1 MKIRGK
7 HMPKIGRRAVLAA
20 PLAFGIVRSRAQAA
34 EFVFKYGNNV
44 PETYP
49 LNVRVG
55 QAADRIRTATNGRF
69 DLQIFPGG
77 QLGTDT
83 DMLSQV
89 RSGAIDF
96 YTASG
101 LVLST
106 LVPLTAINAL
116 GFAFKDYGQV
126 WPAMD
131 GKLGS
136 AIRSRIDGAGLHAM
150 EKIFDIGF
158 RQVTSSTHPITDPAS
173 FNGFKI
179 RIPPSQL
186 GVSMFKALGAAPA
199 TINFA
204 EAYTALQTHV
214 VDGQENP
221 LSIIDTARFSEV
233 QKYVS
238 MTNHMWDGYWLLCN
252 GRAWKGLPA
261 DIQAI
266 VTTELNRAAEEDR
279 QDIAALDASLKARLE
294 AQGMHFNTPDPEP
307 FRTVLKQS
315 GFYEQ
320 WRKVFGD
327 ETWAMLESYTGRL
340 T

>member
-1 MKIRGK
+1 
-7 HMPKIGRRAVLAA
+7 MPKLGRRAFAGTVLAT
-20 PLAFGIVRSRAQAA
+20 PLVFSVSRAKAA

-55 QAADRIRTATNGRF
+55 LAAERIRTATNGRF
-69 DLQIFPGG
+69 DLQIFPAG

-131 GKLGS
+131 GKLG
-136 AIRSRIDGAGLHAM
+136 AVIRTKIDGAGLHAID
-150 EKIFDIGF
+150 KIFDIGF
-158 RQVTSSTHPITDPAS
+158 REVSSSTHPITDPDS
-173 FNGFKI
+173 FKGFKV

-186 GVSMFKALGAAPA
+186 GVSMFKALGASPA
-199 TINFA
+199 TLNFA

-221 LSIIDTARFSEV
+221 LSIIDTAKFSEV

-238 MTNHMWDGYWLLCN
+238 MTNHMWDGYWMLCN
-252 GRAWKGLPA
+252 GRSWKGLPD
-261 DIQAI
+261 DIQAV
-266 VTTELNRAAEEDR
+266 VTRELNRAAEEDR
-279 QDIAALDASLKARLE
+279 TDIAALDASLKTKLQS
-294 AQGMHFNTPDPEP
+294 QGMIFNTPDPEP
-307 FRTVLKQS
+307 FRALLKRG
-315 GFYEQ
+315 GFYDQ
-320 WRKVFGD
+320 WRKTFGED
-327 ETWAMLESYTGRL
+327 AWQVMESYVGRL
-340 T
+340 S

>member
-1 MKIRGK
+1 ML
-7 HMPKIGRRAVLAA
+7 GRRVLTRAAVAA
-20 PLAFGIVRSRAQAA
+20 PLAFRIRRARAQAA
-34 EFVFKYGNNV
+34 EFVFKFGNNV

-49 LNVRVG
+49 LNVRVT
-55 QAADRIRTATNGRF
+55 QAAERIRTGTNGRF
-69 DLQIFPGG
+69 DLQIFPAG

-89 RSGAIDF
+89 RSGAIDC

-106 LVPLTAINAL
+106 LVPLTAVNAL
-116 GFAFKDYGQV
+116 GFAFKDYTQV

-131 GKLGS
+131 GRLG
-136 AIRSRIDGAGLHAM
+136 AVIRAKIDAAGLHAI

-158 RQVTSSTHPITDPAS
+158 REVSSGTHPITDPDS
-173 FNGFKI
+173 FKGFKV

-186 GVSMFKALGAAPA
+186 GVSMFKALGASPA
-199 TINFA
+199 TLNFA

-221 LSIIDTARFSEV
+221 LSVIDTAKFYEV

-238 MTNHMWDGYWLLCN
+238 MTNHMWDGYWMLCN
-252 GRAWKGLPA
+252 GRAWKTLPE
-261 DIQAI
+261 D
-266 VTTELNRAAEEDR
+266 VRLVVSRELNRAAEEDR
-279 QDIAALDASLKARLE
+279 TDIAALDASLKSKLE
-294 AQGMHFNTPDPEP
+294 SKGMVFNNADPEP
-307 FRTVLKQS
+307 FHTVLKQS

-320 WRKVFGD
+320 WRKIFGD
-327 ETWAMLESYTGRL
+327 EAWAVMESYVGRL

>member
-1 MKIRGK
+1 
-7 HMPKIGRRAVLAA
+7 MPKTGRRAVLAA
-20 PLAFGIVRSRAQAA
+20 PLAFSIIRSPARAA
-34 EFVFKYGNNV
+34 EFVFKFGNNV

-55 QAADRIRTATNGRF
+55 QAADRLRTATNGRF
-69 DLQIFPGG
+69 DLQIFPAG

-116 GFAFKDYGQV
+116 GFAFKSYDQV

-131 GKLGS
+131 GKLG
-136 AIRSRIDGAGLHAM
+136 AVIRSKIDGAGLYAM

-158 RQVTSSTHPITDPAS
+158 RQVTSGTHPIIDADS

-221 LSIIDTARFSEV
+221 LSIIDTAKFSEV
-233 QKYVS
+233 QRYVS
-238 MTNHMWDGYWLLCN
+238 MTSHMWDGYWLLCN
-252 GRAWKGLPA
+252 GRAWKDLPA
-261 DIQAI
+261 GIQA
-266 VTTELNRAAEEDR
+266 VVSKELNQAAEEDR
-279 QDIAALDASLKARLE
+279 RDIAALDASLKGKLE
-294 AQGMHFNTPDPEP
+294 AQGMHFNTPDPAP
-307 FRTVLKQS
+307 FRSILKHS

-320 WRKVFGD
+320 WRKTFGD
-327 ETWAMLESYTGRL
+327 QAWAVLESYTGRL

>member
-1 MKIRGK
+1 ML
-7 HMPKIGRRAVLAA
+7 GRRVFTRAAVAA
-20 PLAFGIVRSRAQAA
+20 PLVFRIGRARAQAA
-34 EFVFKYGNNV
+34 EFVFKFGNNV

-49 LNVRVG
+49 LNIRVT
-55 QAADRIRTATNGRF
+55 QAAERIRTGTNGRF
-69 DLQIFPGG
+69 DLQIFPAG

-89 RSGAIDF
+89 RSGAIDC

-116 GFAFKDYGQV
+116 GFAFKDYTQV

-131 GKLGS
+131 GRLG
-136 AIRSRIDGAGLHAM
+136 AVIRAKIDAAGLHAI

-158 RQVTSSTHPITDPAS
+158 REVSSGTHPITDPDS
-173 FNGFKI
+173 FKGFKV

-186 GVSMFKALGAAPA
+186 GVSMFKALGASPA
-199 TINFA
+199 TLNFA

-221 LSIIDTARFSEV
+221 LSVIDTAKFYEV

-238 MTNHMWDGYWLLCN
+238 MTNHMWDGYWMLCN
-252 GRAWKGLPA
+252 GRAWKTLPE
-261 DIQAI
+261 D
-266 VTTELNRAAEEDR
+266 VRLVVSRELNRAAEEDR
-279 QDIAALDASLKARLE
+279 ADIAALDASLKSKLE
-294 AQGMHFNTPDPEP
+294 SKGMVFNSADPEP
-307 FRTVLKQS
+307 FHTVLKQS

-320 WRKVFGD
+320 WRKIFGD
-327 ETWAMLESYTGRL
+327 EAWAVMESYVGRL

>member
-1 MKIRGK
+1 
-7 HMPKIGRRAVLAA
+7 MPKIGRRMLLATMPA
-20 PLAFGIVRSRAQAA
+20 LIASKARAA
-34 EFVFKYGNNV
+34 EFTFKYANNV

-49 LNVRVG
+49 LNVRVS
-55 QAADRIRTATNGRF
+55 QAAERIRTATNGRF
-69 DLQIFPGG
+69 DLQIFPAG

-136 AIRSRIDGAGLHAM
+136 VIRARIDGAGLHAM

-158 RQVTSSTHPITDPAS
+158 REVSSSTHPITDPDS
-173 FNGFKI
+173 FRGFKI

-199 TINFA
+199 TLNFA

-221 LSIIDTARFSEV
+221 LSIIDTAKFSEV

-238 MTNHMWDGYWLLCN
+238 MTNHMWDGYWMLCN
-252 GRAWKGLPA
+252 GRAWKSLPA
-261 DIQAI
+261 DIQA
-266 VTTELNRAAEEDR
+266 VVARAPERPCHSPTSTPAVPRSGSRPDVGNVYWAPTPR
-279 QDIAALDASLKARLE
+279 PRADVGTVSSITDAASSR
-294 AQGMHFNTPDPEP
+294 P
-307 FRTVLKQS
+307 FS
-315 GFYEQ
+315 A
-320 WRKVFGD
+320 
-327 ETWAMLESYTGRL
+327 AMP
-340 T
+340 

>member
-1 MKIRGK
+1 
-7 HMPKIGRRAVLAA
+7 MPKIGRRMLLATMPA
-20 PLAFGIVRSRAQAA
+20 LIASKARAA
-34 EFVFKYGNNV
+34 EFTFKYANNV

-49 LNVRVG
+49 LNVRVS
-55 QAADRIRTATNGRF
+55 QAAERIRTATNGRF
-69 DLQIFPGG
+69 DLQIFPAG

-136 AIRSRIDGAGLHAM
+136 VIRARIDGAGLHAM

-158 RQVTSSTHPITDPAS
+158 REVSSSTHPITDPDS
-173 FNGFKI
+173 FRGFKI

-199 TINFA
+199 TLNFA

-221 LSIIDTARFSEV
+221 LSIIDTAKFSEV

-238 MTNHMWDGYWLLCN
+238 MTNHMWDGYWMLCN
-252 GRAWKGLPA
+252 GRAWKSLPA
-261 DIQAI
+261 DIQA
-266 VTTELNRAAEEDR
+266 VVARELNRAAEEDR
-279 QDIAALDASLKARLE
+279 ADIASLDASLKTKLE
-294 AQGMHFNTPDPEP
+294 SQGMVFNTPEPEP
-307 FRTVLKQS
+307 FRAILKRD
-315 GFYEQ
+315 GFYDQ
-320 WRKVFGD
+320 WRKTFG
-327 ETWAMLESYTGRL
+327 EEAWSVMESAVGRA
-340 T
+340 

>member
-1 MKIRGK
+1 MTEL
-7 HMPKIGRRAVLAA
+7 GRRAVLAA
-20 PLAFGIVRSRAQAA
+20 PLGFGIVRAQAA
-34 EFVFKYGNNV
+34 EFVFKYANNV

-55 QAADRIRTATNGRF
+55 QAAERIRAATNGRF
-69 DLQIFPGG
+69 DLQIFPAG

-116 GFAFKDYGQV
+116 GFAFADYAQV

-131 GKLGS
+131 GRLGEV
-136 AIRSRIDGAGLHAM
+136 IRAKIDAAGLHAM

-158 RQVTSSTHPITDPAS
+158 REVTSSTHPITDADS
-173 FNGFKI
+173 FKGFKI

-199 TINFA
+199 TLNFA

-221 LSIIDTARFSEV
+221 LSIIDTAKFSEV

-238 MTNHMWDGYWLLCN
+238 MTNHMWDGYWMLCN
-252 GRAWKGLPA
+252 GRAWKGLPP
-261 DIQAI
+261 DIQAV
-266 VTTELNRAAEEDR
+266 VTKELGQAAEEDR
-279 QDIAALDASLKARLE
+279 KDIAALDASLKGKLE
-294 AQGMHFNTPDPEP
+294 SQGMLFNTPDPAP
-307 FRTVLKQS
+307 FRSLLKQS

-320 WRKVFGD
+320 WRKTFGD
-327 ETWAMLESYTGRL
+327 EAWTVLESYTGRL
-340 T
+340 S

>member
-1 MKIRGK
+1 MLKL
-7 HMPKIGRRAVLAA
+7 GRRTFAKTAVAVPA
-20 PLAFGIVRSRAQAA
+20 VFGILRSPAQAA
-34 EFVFKYGNNV
+34 EFTFKYGNNV
-44 PETYP
+44 PATYP
-49 LNVRVG
+49 LNIRVG
-55 QAADRIRTATNGRF
+55 QAAERIRTATNGRF
-69 DLQIFPGG
+69 DLQIFPAG

-116 GFAFKDYGQV
+116 GFAFRDYAQV

-131 GKLGS
+131 GKLG
-136 AIRSRIDGAGLHAM
+136 AVIRAKIETAGLHPID
-150 EKIFDIGF
+150 KIFDIGF
-158 RQVTSSTHPITDPAS
+158 RQVSSSTHPITNPDS
-173 FNGFKI
+173 LKGFKV

-199 TINFA
+199 TLNFA

-221 LSIIDTARFSEV
+221 LSIVDTAKFYEV

-252 GRAWKGLPA
+252 GRSWKDLPDDVRA
-261 DIQAI
+261 
-266 VTTELNRAAEEDR
+266 VVSTELNRAAEEDR
-279 QDIAALDASLKARLE
+279 VDIAALDASLAGKLQAK
-294 AQGMHFNTPDPEP
+294 GMLFNTPDPEP
-307 FRTVLKQS
+307 FRIILRRD

-320 WRKVFGD
+320 WRKTFGNEAWD
-327 ETWAMLESYTGRL
+327 VMESFVGRL

>member
-1 MKIRGK
+1 
-7 HMPKIGRRAVLAA
+7 MPKLGRRAAILAA
-20 PLAFGIVRSRAQAA
+20 PLGFGIIRARAETA

-44 PETYP
+44 PEDYP
-49 LNVRVG
+49 LNTRIG
-55 QAADRIRTATNGRF
+55 LAAQRIRTRTNGRF
-69 DLQIFPGG
+69 DLQIFPNG

-89 RSGAIDF
+89 RSGAVDF

-106 LVPLTAINAL
+106 LVPLTAINAV
-116 GFAFKDYGQV
+116 GFAFSEYRQV

-131 GKLGS
+131 GRLGA

-158 RQVTSSTHPITDPAS
+158 REVTSSTHPIGDPES
-173 FNGFKI
+173 FKGFKI

-186 GVSMFKALGAAPA
+186 GVSMFKALGAAP
-199 TINFA
+199 TTLNFA

-221 LSIIDTARFSEV
+221 LSIIDTAKFAEV

-252 GRAWKGLPA
+252 GRSWQSLPTGIRDVVA
-261 DIQAI
+261 D
-266 VTTELNRAAEEDR
+266 ELARAAEEDR
-279 QDIAALDASLKARLE
+279 QDIAALDTSLKNKLQS
-294 AQGMHFNTPDPEP
+294 QGLRFNTPDATG
-307 FRTVLKQS
+307 FRSVLKQS
-315 GFYEQ
+315 GFYDRWQ
-320 WRKVFGD
+320 RTFGN
-327 ETWAMLESYTGRL
+327 EAWAIMESYTGRL

>member
-1 MKIRGK
+1 
-7 HMPKIGRRAVLAA
+7 MPRFGRRLFVGAVLAPA
-20 PLAFGIVRSRAQAA
+20 TFGILRSRAQAA

-44 PETYP
+44 PESYP
-49 LNVRVG
+49 LNVRIS
-55 QAADRIRTATNGRF
+55 QAAERIRVATNGRF
-69 DLQIFPGG
+69 DLQIFPAG

-116 GFAFKDYGQV
+116 GFAFRDYTQV

-131 GKLGS
+131 GKLGA
-136 AIRSRIDGAGLHAM
+136 AIRTRVDAAGLHAID
-150 EKIFDIGF
+150 KIFDIGF
-158 RQVTSSTHPITDPAS
+158 REVSSSTHPITDPDS
-173 FNGFKI
+173 FKGFKI

-186 GVSMFKALGAAPA
+186 GVSMFRALGAAPA
-199 TINFA
+199 TLNFA

-221 LSIIDTARFSEV
+221 LSIIDTAKFSEV

-252 GRAWKGLPA
+252 GRAWKSLPD
-261 DIQAI
+261 DIRI
-266 VTTELNRAAEEDR
+266 VVSRELNRAAEEDR
-279 QDIAALDASLKARLE
+279 SDIAALDASLKGKLTS
-294 AQGMHFNTPDPEP
+294 QGMTFNTPDPEP
-307 FRTVLKQS
+307 FRAILQRD
-315 GFYEQ
+315 GFYGQ
-320 WRKVFGD
+320 WRKTFGD
-327 ETWAMLESYTGRL
+327 ETWALMESYVGRL
-340 T
+340 S

>member
-1 MKIRGK
+1 
-7 HMPKIGRRAVLAA
+7 MPKLGRRAFSSGVLAA
-20 PLAFGIVRSRAQAA
+20 PIVLGQARAA

-69 DLQIFPGG
+69 DLQIFPAG

-116 GFAFKDYGQV
+116 GFAFKDYSQV
-126 WPAMD
+126 WQALD
-131 GKLGS
+131 GKLG
-136 AIRSRIDGAGLHAM
+136 AVIRAKIDGAGLHAM
-150 EKIFDIGF
+150 DKIFDIGF
-158 RQVTSSTHPITDPAS
+158 REVSSSTHPITDPDS
-173 FNGFKI
+173 FKGFKV

-186 GVSMFKALGAAPA
+186 GVSMFKALGASPA
-199 TINFA
+199 TLNFA

-221 LSIIDTARFSEV
+221 LSIIDTAKFSEV

-238 MTNHMWDGYWLLCN
+238 MTNHMWDGYWMLCN
-252 GRAWKGLPA
+252 GRSWKGLPS
-261 DIQAI
+261 DVQAVI
-266 VTTELNRAAEEDR
+266 AQEMNRAAEEDR
-279 QDIAALDASLKARLE
+279 VDIAALDASLKTKLE
-294 AQGMHFNTPDPEP
+294 SQGMVFNTPDPAP
-307 FRTVLKQS
+307 FRAILQRD
-315 GFYEQ
+315 GFYDQ
-320 WRKVFGD
+320 WRKTFGED
-327 ETWAMLESYTGRL
+327 AWQVMESYVGRL

>member
-1 MKIRGK
+1 ML
-7 HMPKIGRRAVLAA
+7 GRRVLTRAAVAA
-20 PLAFGIVRSRAQAA
+20 PLVFRIGRARAQAA
-34 EFVFKYGNNV
+34 EFVFKFGNNV

-49 LNVRVG
+49 LNIRVT
-55 QAADRIRTATNGRF
+55 QAAERIRTATNGRF
-69 DLQIFPGG
+69 DLQIFPAG

-89 RSGAIDF
+89 RSGAIDC

-116 GFAFKDYGQV
+116 GFAFKDYTQV

-131 GKLGS
+131 GRLG
-136 AIRSRIDGAGLHAM
+136 AVIRAKIDAAGLHAI

-158 RQVTSSTHPITDPAS
+158 REVSSGTHPITDPDS
-173 FNGFKI
+173 FKGFKV

-186 GVSMFKALGAAPA
+186 GVSMFKALGASPA
-199 TINFA
+199 TLNFA

-221 LSIIDTARFSEV
+221 LSVIDTAKFYEV

-238 MTNHMWDGYWLLCN
+238 ITNHMWDGYWMLCN
-252 GRAWKGLPA
+252 GRAWKTLPE
-261 DIQAI
+261 D
-266 VTTELNRAAEEDR
+266 VRTVVSRELNRAAEEDR
-279 QDIAALDASLKARLE
+279 ADIAALDASLKSKLE
-294 AQGMHFNTPDPEP
+294 SKGMVFNSADPEP
-307 FRTVLKQS
+307 FHTILKQS

-320 WRKVFGD
+320 WRKIFGD
-327 ETWAMLESYTGRL
+327 EAWAVMESYVGHL

>member
-1 MKIRGK
+1 
-7 HMPKIGRRAVLAA
+7 MPKIGRRAFAA
-20 PLAFGIVRSRAQAA
+20 TAATAPVVFSIRPSRAQTA
-34 EFVFKYGNNV
+34 EFVFKFGNNV

-49 LNVRVG
+49 LNVRAT
-55 QAADRIRTATNGRF
+55 QAADRIRSATNGRF
-69 DLQIFPGG
+69 DLRIFPAG

-89 RSGAIDF
+89 RSGAIEF

-116 GFAFKDYGQV
+116 GFAFRDYSQV

-131 GKLGS
+131 GKLGDT
-136 AIRSRIDGAGLHAM
+136 IRAKIETAGLHPI

-158 RQVTSSTHPITDPAS
+158 REVSSSTHPITDPES
-173 FNGFKI
+173 FKGFKV

-186 GVSMFKALGAAPA
+186 GVSMFRALGASPA
-199 TINFA
+199 TLNFA

-221 LSIIDTARFSEV
+221 LSIIDTAKFFEV

-252 GRAWKGLPA
+252 GRAWKSLPDDVRA
-261 DIQAI
+261 
-266 VTTELNRAAEEDR
+266 VVSRELNRAAEEDR
-279 QDIAALDASLKARLE
+279 MDIAALDASLKARLE
-294 AQGMHFNTPDPEP
+294 SKGMVFNTPDPEP
-307 FRTVLKQS
+307 FRSILKRD

-320 WRKVFGD
+320 WRKTFGNEAWD
-327 ETWAMLESYTGRL
+327 VVESYVGRL
-340 T
+340 A

>member
-1 MKIRGK
+1 ML
-7 HMPKIGRRAVLAA
+7 GRRVLTRAAVAA
-20 PLAFGIVRSRAQAA
+20 PLAFRIGRARAQAA
-34 EFVFKYGNNV
+34 EFVFKFGNNV

-49 LNVRVG
+49 LNIRVT
-55 QAADRIRTATNGRF
+55 QAAERIRTATNGRF
-69 DLQIFPGG
+69 DLQIFPAG

-89 RSGAIDF
+89 RSGAIDC

-116 GFAFKDYGQV
+116 GFAFKDYNQV

-131 GKLGS
+131 GRLG
-136 AIRSRIDGAGLHAM
+136 AIIRAKIDAAGLHAI

-158 RQVTSSTHPITDPAS
+158 REVSSSTHPITDPDS
-173 FNGFKI
+173 FKGFKV

-186 GVSMFKALGAAPA
+186 GVSMFKALGASPA
-199 TINFA
+199 TLNFA

-221 LSIIDTARFSEV
+221 LSVIDTAKFYEV

-238 MTNHMWDGYWLLCN
+238 MTNHMWDGYWMLCN
-252 GRAWKGLPA
+252 GRAWKTLPE
-261 DIQAI
+261 D
-266 VTTELNRAAEEDR
+266 VRSVVSRELNRAAEEDR
-279 QDIAALDASLKARLE
+279 TDIAALDASLKSKLE
-294 AQGMHFNTPDPEP
+294 SKGMVFNSADPEP
-307 FRTVLKQS
+307 FHTVLKQS

-320 WRKVFGD
+320 WRKTFGD
-327 ETWAMLESYTGRL
+327 EAWAVMESYVGHL

>member
-1 MKIRGK
+1 MVAGAGLVAPMLFNIGK
-7 HMPKIGRRAVLAA
+7 G
-20 PLAFGIVRSRAQAA
+20 RAQAA

-44 PETYP
+44 PATYP
-49 LNVRVG
+49 LNIRVS
-55 QAADRIRTATNGRF
+55 QAAERIRTATNGRF
-69 DLQIFPGG
+69 DLQIFPAG

-89 RSGAIDF
+89 RSGAIEF

-116 GFAFKDYGQV
+116 GFAFKDYSQV

-131 GKLGS
+131 GKLG
-136 AIRSRIDGAGLHAM
+136 ALIRGKIDAAGLHAID
-150 EKIFDIGF
+150 KIFDIGF
-158 RQVTSSTHPITDPAS
+158 REVTSSTHPITGPDS
-173 FNGFKI
+173 FKGFKI

-186 GVSMFKALGAAPA
+186 GVSMFRALGASPA
-199 TINFA
+199 TLNFA

-221 LSIIDTARFSEV
+221 LSIIDTAKFSEV

-252 GRAWKGLPA
+252 GRAWRSLPA
-261 DIQAI
+261 DVSAA
-266 VTTELNRAAEEDR
+266 VSRELNRAAEEDR
-279 QDIAALDASLKARLE
+279 ADIASLDASLKTKLE
-294 AQGMHFNTPDPEP
+294 TQGMQFNTPNPEE
-307 FRTVLKQS
+307 FRAILKRD
-315 GFYEQ
+315 GFYDQ
-320 WRKVFGD
+320 WRKTFGD
-327 ETWAMLESYTGRL
+327 EAWAVMEAYTGRL
-340 T
+340 I

>member
-1 MKIRGK
+1 
-7 HMPKIGRRAVLAA
+7 MPKIGRRMLLATMPA
-20 PLAFGIVRSRAQAA
+20 LIASKARAA
-34 EFVFKYGNNV
+34 EFTFKYANNV

-49 LNVRVG
+49 LNVRVS
-55 QAADRIRTATNGRF
+55 QAAERIRTATNGRF
-69 DLQIFPGG
+69 DLQIFPAG

-136 AIRSRIDGAGLHAM
+136 VIRARIDGAGLHAM

-158 RQVTSSTHPITDPAS
+158 REVSSSTHPITDPDS
-173 FNGFKI
+173 FRGFKI

-199 TINFA
+199 TLNFA

-221 LSIIDTARFSEV
+221 LSIIDTAKFSEV

-238 MTNHMWDGYWLLCN
+238 MTNHMWDGYWMLCN
-252 GRAWKGLPA
+252 GRAWKSLPA
-261 DIQAI
+261 DIQA
-266 VTTELNRAAEEDR
+266 VVARELNRAAEEDR
-279 QDIAALDASLKARLE
+279 ADIASLDASLKTKLE
-294 AQGMHFNTPDPEP
+294 SQGMVFNTPEPEP
-307 FRTVLKQS
+307 FRAILKRD
-315 GFYEQ
+315 GFYDQ
-320 WRKVFGD
+320 WRKTFG
-327 ETWAMLESYTGRL
+327 EEAWSVMESAVGRL
-340 T
+340 S

>member
-1 MKIRGK
+1 
-7 HMPKIGRRAVLAA
+7 MPKIGRRMLLATMPA
-20 PLAFGIVRSRAQAA
+20 LIASKARAA
-34 EFVFKYGNNV
+34 EFTFKYANNV

-49 LNVRVG
+49 LNVRVS
-55 QAADRIRTATNGRF
+55 QAAERIRTATNGRF
-69 DLQIFPGG
+69 DLQIFPAG

-136 AIRSRIDGAGLHAM
+136 VIRARIDGAGLHAM

-158 RQVTSSTHPITDPAS
+158 REVSSSTHPITDPDS
-173 FNGFKI
+173 FRGFKI

-199 TINFA
+199 TLNFA

-221 LSIIDTARFSEV
+221 LSIIDTAKFSEV

-238 MTNHMWDGYWLLCN
+238 MTNHMWDGYWMLCN
-252 GRAWKGLPA
+252 GRAWKSLPA
-261 DIQAI
+261 DIQA
-266 VTTELNRAAEEDR
+266 VVARELNRAAEEDR
-279 QDIAALDASLKARLE
+279 ADIASLDASLKTKLE
-294 AQGMHFNTPDPEP
+294 SQGMVFNTPEPEP
-307 FRTVLKQS
+307 FRAILKRD
-315 GFYEQ
+315 GFYDQ
-320 WRKVFGD
+320 WRKTFG
-327 ETWAMLESYTGRL
+327 EEAWSVMEGAVGRL
-340 T
+340 S

>member
-1 MKIRGK
+1 
-7 HMPKIGRRAVLAA
+7 MPKLRRRTFVRTALAA
-20 PLAFGIVRSRAQAA
+20 PVAFGMLRSKAEAA

-44 PETYP
+44 PDTYP
-49 LNVRVG
+49 LNVRTK
-55 QAADRIRTATNGRF
+55 AAAERIRAATNGAF
-69 DLQIFPGG
+69 DLQIFPAG
-77 QLGTDT
+77 QLGTDN

-89 RSGAIDF
+89 RSGAIQI

-106 LVPLTAINAL
+106 LTPLTAINAL

-131 GKLGS
+131 GKLG
-136 AIRSRIDGAGLHAM
+136 ALIRPKIEEVGLHPID
-150 EKIFDIGF
+150 KIFDIGF
-158 RQVTSSTHPITDPAS
+158 REVTASTHPITGPDS
-173 FNGFKI
+173 FKGFKI

-199 TINFA
+199 TLNFS

-221 LSIIDTARFSEV
+221 LSIVDTAKFYEV

-238 MTNHMWDGYWLLCN
+238 MTNHMWDGYWMLCN
-252 GRAWKGLPA
+252 GRAWKAVP
-261 DIQAI
+261 DDVRQ
-266 VTTELNRAAEEDR
+266 VVSRELNRAAEEDR
-279 QDIAALDASLKARLE
+279 KDIAALDASLRSQLE
-294 AQGMHFNTPDPEP
+294 AKGMQFNTPDPAP
-307 FRTVLKQS
+307 FRAALERA

-320 WRKVFGD
+320 WRKTFGND
-327 ETWAMLESYTGRL
+327 AWDAMESYAGRL
-340 T
+340 S